1 MEFILKYKSLQEI
14 QQNPVW
20 IKLQSKGT
28 DKKQLNEQFLSLTED
43 EKVIA
48 IDLFESLK
56 VVMEDLLKKNNTQ
69 HWKFELNMFFKLFS
83 DNIFES
89 FLKNHCK
96 FKNVKKNNFNNTVLF
111 V

>member
-1 MEFILKYKSLQEI
+1 MINYKSIKYYILLGFILKYKSLQEI

-43 EKVIA
+43 EKIIA

-69 HWKFELNMFFKLFS
+69 H
-83 DNIFES
+83 
-89 FLKNHCK
+89 
-96 FKNVKKNNFNNTVLF
+96 
-111 V
+111 

>member
-1 MEFILKYKSLQEI
+1 MINYKPIKLNIFLEFILKYKSLQEI

-28 DKKQLNEQFLSLTED
+28 DKKQLNEQFLSLTKD

-48 IDLFESLK
+48 IGLFESLK

-69 HWKFELNMFFKLFS
+69 H
-83 DNIFES
+83 
-89 FLKNHCK
+89 
-96 FKNVKKNNFNNTVLF
+96 
-111 V
+111 

>member
-1 MEFILKYKSLQEI
+1 MINYKPIKLNIFLEFILKYKSLQEI

-56 VVMEDLLKKNNTQ
+56 LVMEDLLKKNNTQ
-69 HWKFELNMFFKLFS
+69 H
-83 DNIFES
+83 
-89 FLKNHCK
+89 
-96 FKNVKKNNFNNTVLF
+96 
-111 V
+111 

>member
-1 MEFILKYKSLQEI
+1 MINYEPIKFYILLGFILKYKSLQEI
-14 QQNPVW
+14 QQNPIW

-69 HWKFELNMFFKLFS
+69 H
-83 DNIFES
+83 
-89 FLKNHCK
+89 
-96 FKNVKKNNFNNTVLF
+96 
-111 V
+111 

>member
-1 MEFILKYKSLQEI
+1 MINCASIKFNNLLEFVLKYKSLQEI

-69 HWKFELNMFFKLFS
+69 H
-83 DNIFES
+83 
-89 FLKNHCK
+89 
-96 FKNVKKNNFNNTVLF
+96 
-111 V
+111 

>member
-1 MEFILKYKSLQEI
+1 MIKYEPIIFYIFLGFILKYKSLQEI

-43 EKVIA
+43 EKIIA

-69 HWKFELNMFFKLFS
+69 HW
-83 DNIFES
+83 
-89 FLKNHCK
+89 
-96 FKNVKKNNFNNTVLF
+96 
-111 V
+111 

>member
-1 MEFILKYKSLQEI
+1 MPIKLNIFLEFILKYKSLQEI

-28 DKKQLNEQFLSLTED
+28 NKKQLNEQFLSLTDD

-69 HWKFELNMFFKLFS
+69 H
-83 DNIFES
+83 
-89 FLKNHCK
+89 
-96 FKNVKKNNFNNTVLF
+96 
-111 V
+111 

>member
-14 QQNPVW
+14 QQNPVL

-56 VVMEDLLKKNNTQ
+56 VVMEDLLKKIIHSIDN
-69 HWKFELNMFFKLFS
+69 LNFKYFF
-83 DNIFES
+83 
-89 FLKNHCK
+89 
-96 FKNVKKNNFNNTVLF
+96 
-111 V
+111 

>member
-1 MEFILKYKSLQEI
+1 MINYASSIFNILLEFILKYKSLQEI

-56 VVMEDLLKKNNTQ
+56 VVIEDLLKKNNTQ
-69 HWKFELNMFFKLFS
+69 HL
-83 DNIFES
+83 
-89 FLKNHCK
+89 
-96 FKNVKKNNFNNTVLF
+96 
-111 V
+111 

>member
-1 MEFILKYKSLQEI
+1 MSTKLNIFLEFILKYKSLQEI

-28 DKKQLNEQFLSLTED
+28 DKKQLNEQFLSLTEN

-56 VVMEDLLKKNNTQ
+56 LVMEDLLKKNNTQ
-69 HWKFELNMFFKLFS
+69 H
-83 DNIFES
+83 
-89 FLKNHCK
+89 
-96 FKNVKKNNFNNTVLF
+96 
-111 V
+111 

>member
-1 MEFILKYKSLQEI
+1 MINYSSIIFKYLLEFVLKYKSLQEI

-28 DKKQLNEQFLSLTED
+28 GKKQLNEQFLSLTED

-69 HWKFELNMFFKLFS
+69 H
-83 DNIFES
+83 
-89 FLKNHCK
+89 
-96 FKNVKKNNFNNTVLF
+96 
-111 V
+111 

>member
-1 MEFILKYKSLQEI
+1 MINYKSIKYYILLGFILKYKSLQEI

-69 HWKFELNMFFKLFS
+69 H
-83 DNIFES
+83 
-89 FLKNHCK
+89 
-96 FKNVKKNNFNNTVLF
+96 
-111 V
+111 

>member
-1 MEFILKYKSLQEI
+1 MINYTPIKLNIFLEFILKYKSLQEI

-69 HWKFELNMFFKLFS
+69 H
-83 DNIFES
+83 
-89 FLKNHCK
+89 
-96 FKNVKKNNFNNTVLF
+96 
-111 V
+111 

>member
-1 MEFILKYKSLQEI
+1 MINYLSINILLEFILKYKSLQEI

-28 DKKQLNEQFLSLTED
+28 GKKQLNEQFLSLTED

-56 VVMEDLLKKNNTQ
+56 IVMEDLLKKNNTQ
-69 HWKFELNMFFKLFS
+69 H
-83 DNIFES
+83 
-89 FLKNHCK
+89 
-96 FKNVKKNNFNNTVLF
+96 
-111 V
+111 

>member
-1 MEFILKYKSLQEI
+1 MINYEPIKFYILLGFILKYKSLQEI

-43 EKVIA
+43 EKIIA

-69 HWKFELNMFFKLFS
+69 H
-83 DNIFES
+83 
-89 FLKNHCK
+89 
-96 FKNVKKNNFNNTVLF
+96 
-111 V
+111 

>member
-1 MEFILKYKSLQEI
+1 MINYKPIKFNTLWEFNLEYKNLQEI

-28 DKKQLNEQFLSLTED
+28 NKKQLNEQFLSLTDD
-43 EKVIA
+43 EKAIA

-69 HWKFELNMFFKLFS
+69 H
-83 DNIFES
+83 
-89 FLKNHCK
+89 
-96 FKNVKKNNFNNTVLF
+96 
-111 V
+111 

>member
-1 MEFILKYKSLQEI
+1 MINYKPIKLNNFLEFNLKYKSLQEI

-56 VVMEDLLKKNNTQ
+56 LVMEDLLKKNNTQ
-69 HWKFELNMFFKLFS
+69 H
-83 DNIFES
+83 
-89 FLKNHCK
+89 
-96 FKNVKKNNFNNTVLF
+96 
-111 V
+111 

>member
-1 MEFILKYKSLQEI
+1 MINYAPIKLNIFLEFILKYKSLQEI

-69 HWKFELNMFFKLFS
+69 H
-83 DNIFES
+83 
-89 FLKNHCK
+89 
-96 FKNVKKNNFNNTVLF
+96 
-111 V
+111 

>member
-1 MEFILKYKSLQEI
+1 MIIKNESNNEKTSKLYTFLINYSLIKFNIFSEYVLKYKSLQEI

-28 DKKQLNEQFLSLTED
+28 DKKQLNEQFLSLTKD

-69 HWKFELNMFFKLFS
+69 N
-83 DNIFES
+83 
-89 FLKNHCK
+89 
-96 FKNVKKNNFNNTVLF
+96 
-111 V
+111 

>member
-1 MEFILKYKSLQEI
+1 MINYTSIKFKILLEFILKYKSLEEI

-28 DKKQLNEQFLSLTED
+28 DKKQLNEKFLSLTED

-69 HWKFELNMFFKLFS
+69 H
-83 DNIFES
+83 
-89 FLKNHCK
+89 
-96 FKNVKKNNFNNTVLF
+96 
-111 V
+111 

>member
-1 MEFILKYKSLQEI
+1 MEFILKYKSLKEI

-28 DKKQLNEQFLSLTED
+28 DKKKLNKQFLLLTEN

-56 VVMEDLLKKNNTQ
+56 VVMEDLLKKNNAQ
-69 HWKFELNMFFKLFS
+69 H
-83 DNIFES
+83 
-89 FLKNHCK
+89 
-96 FKNVKKNNFNNTVLF
+96 
-111 V
+111 

>member
-1 MEFILKYKSLQEI
+1 MINFALIIFKYLLEFVLKYKSLQEI

-56 VVMEDLLKKNNTQ
+56 AVMEDLLKKNNTQ
-69 HWKFELNMFFKLFS
+69 H
-83 DNIFES
+83 
-89 FLKNHCK
+89 
-96 FKNVKKNNFNNTVLF
+96 
-111 V
+111 

>member
-1 MEFILKYKSLQEI
+1 MINYKPIQLNNFLEFILKYKSLQEI

-28 DKKQLNEQFLSLTED
+28 DKKQLNEQFLSLTEN

-69 HWKFELNMFFKLFS
+69 H
-83 DNIFES
+83 
-89 FLKNHCK
+89 
-96 FKNVKKNNFNNTVLF
+96 
-111 V
+111 

>member
-1 MEFILKYKSLQEI
+1 MINYLSINILLEFILKYKSLQEI

-28 DKKQLNEQFLSLTED
+28 GKKQLNEQFLSLSED

-69 HWKFELNMFFKLFS
+69 H
-83 DNIFES
+83 
-89 FLKNHCK
+89 
-96 FKNVKKNNFNNTVLF
+96 
-111 V
+111 